1 MVSGNILT
9 WKDIWSDLYLGKK
22 KQQRWIVTGQREE
35 PKLIPAVIQT
45 KEIESFKT
53 MAMGRGEMHYE
64 SKIVNNNYFP
74 NTPF

>member
-1 MVSGNILT
+1 MIRSI
-9 WKDIWSDLYLGKK
+9 LGKEK
-22 KQQRWIVTGQREE
+22 TTEMDCYMAEREE

-64 SKIVNNNYFP
+64 SKTVNNNYFP